1 MTNKVFSPNRADVVG
16 GREELAEENPA
27 AHMHSHMLLQVLS
40 VKEGNVVGG
49 TLASW
54 ELHKDVKEQDAHVG
68 IQAKGMLLHV
78 LTPPTNST
86 FSMHPVDLGVMSP
99 LFVPGP
105 SATED
110 VIPLAAVTW
119 LHKVALLQS
128 LRRQEGKVVP
138 NSKRPKLTY
147 FYHLSFKK
155 I

>member
-16 GREELAEENPA
+16 RREELAEENPA

-86 FSMHPVDLGVMSP
+86 FSMHPVDLGGNVPP
-99 LFVPGP
+99 LCPR
-105 SATED
+105 TKC
-110 VIPLAAVTW
+110 
-119 LHKVALLQS
+119 H
-128 LRRQEGKVVP
+128 
-138 NSKRPKLTY
+138 
-147 FYHLSFKK
+147 
-155 I
+155 